1 MSMILINIIFA
12 WHRSI
17 DWYRDVLPDVPLT
30 VFRMNNTIFQR
41 ACFGTDEPKN
51 RGTFLRFPDM
61 PTAQL
66 TWWCPDNYRPLKRRG
81 RNLPLKPLEQSLH
94 LRMIR
99 EPIHRHRKCI

>member
-1 MSMILINIIFA
+1 MSMILIKIISA
-12 WHRSI
+12 WHRSV

-66 TWWCPDNYRPLKRRG
+66 TWWCPDNYRPPETPWTEPASQTRG
-81 RNLPLKPLEQSLH
+81 AKP
-94 LRMIR
+94 
-99 EPIHRHRKCI
+99 PPADDT